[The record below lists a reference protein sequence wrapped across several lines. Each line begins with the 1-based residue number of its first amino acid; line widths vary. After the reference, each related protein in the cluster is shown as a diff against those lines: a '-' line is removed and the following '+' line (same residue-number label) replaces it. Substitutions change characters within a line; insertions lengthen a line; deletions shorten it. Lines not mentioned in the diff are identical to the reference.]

1 MASNLR
7 VHFDLGEYGD
17 YPDLEQFSIA
27 PDGSDVRVR
36 KEPGNYC
43 EIVIDGTVSETNELE
58 LEMSGGGWTASA
70 SFDIPVTPEAIRKLR
85 ECVTGGHVKLKL
97 GEYEILSE
105 KDFNESLFR
114 ENYFDFYGN

>member
-1 MASNLR
+1 MSNLQ
-7 VHFDLGEYGD
+7 VNFDLGEYGD
-17 YPDLEQFSIA
+17 YPDLEQFSID

-43 EIVIDGTVSETNELE
+43 EIVVDGIVFETNELE

-70 SFDIPVTPEAIRKLR
+70 LFDIPVTPESIGKLR
-85 ECVTGGHVKLKL
+85 DSVAGGHAKLRL
-97 GEYEILSE
+97 GEYEFLSE

-114 ENYFDFYGN
+114 DNYFDFYGN